1 MAFKALSKSE
11 KAYIQASLQAQ
22 SPLRGDGRSL
32 YQFRAVT
39 LQTGVVP
46 IANGSA
52 HLNLG
57 RSSDESMGGTE
68 ILAAAKLEVEDISAL
83 GSSSSVN
90 NSNSGG
96 RIVCT
101 VSWCVHSLPL
111 SSHSDVKKLTE
122 EAKKSSPAAYSY
134 LSATALDDL
143 QHDYS
148 AILNDVLSHASLR
161 PPNLGIIP
169 GRKAWLLTLDLMVL
183 SDAGNIYDA
192 LFMAARAALWDTRVP
207 RTRAVEYRPN
217 KKGGGDGMDVDS
229 EPQSALDTRGTKAP
243 AADFELEDSWDDG
256 VVLGGRDA
264 WPLSVTLN
272 LVPSSSPFC
281 CFSYQRDTNTV
292 SGCALSRRHSAG
304 GGGHTSASD
313 PDILLPRGITTGSS
327 RDAITRYR
335 RHRSRSDRVIREGE
349 PLQCPY
355 QKNSCNPIYVLTRK
369 DGEKYALQMYTSLN
383 ANLKD
388 EELRR
393 TEKARLRFSAAR

>member
-1 MAFKALSKSE
+1 MHS
-11 KAYIQASLQAQ
+11 
-22 SPLRGDGRSL
+22 
-32 YQFRAVT
+32 
-39 LQTGVVP
+39 
-46 IANGSA
+46 
-52 HLNLG
+52 
-57 RSSDESMGGTE
+57 
-68 ILAAAKLEVEDISAL
+68 ILVRRLLLFGLE
-83 GSSSSVN
+83 
-90 NSNSGG
+90 
-96 RIVCT
+96 
-101 VSWCVHSLPL
+101 
-111 SSHSDVKKLTE
+111 KKLTE

-207 RTRAVEYRPN
+207 RTRAVEYRPD

-229 EPQSALDTRGTKAP
+229 EPQSALDTRGAKAP

-272 LVPSSSPFC
+272 LVHTFFPPPVPHFVVFLTDVIPTQFPGVHFLDATTQEEAAIPLRLILI
-281 CFSYQRDTNTV
+281 FSY
-292 SGCALSRRHSAG
+292 
-304 GGGHTSASD
+304 
-313 PDILLPRGITTGSS
+313 PTGSPAALHGMHLLGTGDTDLAQIESLVKVS
-327 RDAITRYR
+327 RCSALPKK
-335 RHRSRSDRVIREGE
+335 RH
-349 PLQCPY
+349 
-355 QKNSCNPIYVLTRK
+355 NPIYVLTQK
-369 DGEKYALQMYTSLN
+369 DGEKYALQMCSSLN